1 MKFTREFLGGFRTY
15 DNNDRWFEADT
26 FLGAIGKFIWCLI
39 YGTFL
44 GVIFTV
50 ILAAVGYG
58 LLRILGWILEAMFM

>member
-1 MKFTREFLGGFRTY
+1 MKFTREFLGGFITY
-15 DNNDRWFEADT
+15 DESDKWFESNT
-26 FLGAIGKFIWCLI
+26 FLGTIGKFLWCLI

-58 LLRILGWILEAMFM
+58 LLRLLGWILSAIFM